1 MCFDW
6 SRIRIKNIHLSLM
19 PFICGG
25 KICVFF
31 WSRIRMKQ
39 NFMSCWLLLFSEEIV
54 FILLGL
60 DFACNFYLCQDEA
73 FYLRRK

>member
-25 KICVFF
+25 KYVYFG
-31 WSRIRMKQ
+31 WSRIRINKCLCKVHA
-39 NFMSCWLLLFSEEIV
+39 FDLRVKELCILFGLE
-54 FILLGL
+54 FILS
-60 DFACNFYLCQDEA
+60 N
-73 FYLRRK
+73 